1 VVYSFQILDGLISA
15 FRSAFLH
22 ASAKELLHVSTA
34 AIARDEQRD
43 TQRHGECAANKRGRS
58 V

>member
-1 VVYSFQILDGLISA
+1 VVGYSFQILDALISA
-15 FRSAFLH
+15 FRSSFLR
-22 ASAKELLHVSTA
+22 AELLHVSTA
-34 AIARDEQRD
+34 AIAWDEQRD